1 MHLPNLRRV
10 RERRAWSQADLAR
23 HAGVGKNTVA
33 RLEEG
38 RNGAH
43 PRTAAK
49 LAQALGVEPGV
60 LMAPDRELAA
70 AMRTLDK
77 SSIGRPVSISKES
90 TAERRARR

>member
-23 HAGVGKNTVA
+23 RAGVGKNTVA

-38 RNGAH
+38 RSGAH
-43 PRTAAK
+43 PGTAAK

-70 AMRTLDK
+70 VMPPLDERF
-77 SSIGRPVSISKES
+77 SSQP
-90 TAERRARR
+90 ARSN